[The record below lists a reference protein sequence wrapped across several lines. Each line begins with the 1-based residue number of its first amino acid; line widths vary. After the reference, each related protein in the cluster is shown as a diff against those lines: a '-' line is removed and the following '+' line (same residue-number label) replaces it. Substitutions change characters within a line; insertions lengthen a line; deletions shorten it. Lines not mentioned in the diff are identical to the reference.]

1 MLKGKSL
8 MAYCDDADYEDVF
21 KLLADLLEYYELNCM
36 ARISINRSMSGA
48 EKLWIG
54 KLCHKN

>member
-1 MLKGKSL
+1 